1 MNNTNSK
8 KFEIEPEEKS
18 LLLDENEILSDQD
31 FEQRP
36 HSLRDDAPT
45 QDPIWKPAS
54 VSREIAEWEVHP
66 AESELNKSFSIP
78 KSQKHKECI
87 AKVVAYCSIALL
99 GGSIFFVGVY
109 QVLLK

>member
-45 QDPIWKPAS
+45 QDPI
-54 VSREIAEWEVHP
+54 
-66 AESELNKSFSIP
+66 
-78 KSQKHKECI
+78 
-87 AKVVAYCSIALL
+87 
-99 GGSIFFVGVY
+99 
-109 QVLLK
+109 